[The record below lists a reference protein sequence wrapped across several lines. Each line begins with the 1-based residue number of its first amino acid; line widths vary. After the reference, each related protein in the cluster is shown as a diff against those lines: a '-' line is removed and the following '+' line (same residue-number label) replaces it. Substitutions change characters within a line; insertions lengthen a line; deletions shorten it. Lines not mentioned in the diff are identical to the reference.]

1 MRELPKIT
9 SAMLVVTHA
18 CNLRCRYCFVQKE
31 PKRMSLETA
40 KDAARFL
47 IDNAHAAGAG
57 TPEINFFGGEPMLMY
72 DSIIK
77 PLVEW
82 VHDEL
87 GEPFRFSITTN
98 GTLLTDERI
107 RFMQRHRFGL
117 LLSMDGNK
125 PVQDYNRPYADG
137 KGSFDAL
144 KPVVPKVLAA
154 WPGTT
159 FRMTAIPETCS
170 HLFESIMWAAAQ
182 GFTNFFVTPNVF
194 EAWDEAVR
202 DTLAGELRKYADYYA
217 ESRARGVKPIAFS
230 TFEQAFWDIKAIAD
244 AEAKGVYR
252 AMPKCR
258 SEGKCGLGTSRFASI
273 HPNGNLYACQEMTSN
288 EGEDSA
294 FYIGSIYTGVDNE
307 QRRALMESFDM
318 LPVRGEYC
326 LGSPQKRSFCG
337 ERRSDGT
344 TEPSRSRGGE
354 GCAVRDDVCEYDRI
368 CDGGCVANNYMVT
381 GKLGG
386 MPEMYCWWRRTVLN
400 EAMRVKGAEQCRV
413 VA

>member
-18 CNLRCRYCFVQKE
+18 CNLRCRYCFVHKE
-31 PKRMSLETA
+31 PSHMTLETA
-40 KDAARFL
+40 KDAALFL
-47 IDNAHAAGAG
+47 INNAKAEGG
-57 TPEINFFGGEPMLMY
+57 KQRPEMNFFGGEPMLMY
-72 DSIIK
+72 DSVIK

-82 VHDEL
+82 AHDEL
-87 GEPFRFSITTN
+87 GENMRFSITTN

-137 KGSFDAL
+137 SGSFTIMNSI
-144 KPVVPKVLAA
+144 VPKVVAA

-159 FRMTAIPETCS
+159 FRMTAIPDTCG
-170 HLFESIMWAAAQ
+170 HVFQSIMWALMH

-194 EAWDEAVR
+194 EPWSDEAR
-202 DTLAGELRKYADYYA
+202 NILANELHKYADYYI
-217 ESRARGVKPIAFS
+217 ECKRDGVKPITFS

-244 AEAKGVYR
+244 AEAKGIYR

-258 SEGKCGLGTSRFASI
+258 SQGKCGLGTSRFASI

-288 EGEDSA
+288 EGEESA
-294 FYIGSIYTGVDNE
+294 FYIGSIYSGVDNNR
-307 QRRALMESFDM
+307 RRALAESFDS
-318 LPVRGEYC
+318 VSVWGEYC
-326 LGSPQKRSFCG
+326 D
-337 ERRSDGT
+337 E
-344 TEPSRSRGGE
+344 
-354 GCAVRDDVCEYDRI
+354 CEYDRI

-386 MPEMYCWWRRTVLN
+386 MPEMYCWWRRTVLH
-400 EAMRVKGAEQCRV
+400 EAMRVKEAEQCR
-413 VA
+413 AEA

>member
-31 PKRMSLETA
+31 PSHMTLETA
-40 KDAARFL
+40 KNAARFL

-72 DSIIK
+72 DSVIK

-87 GEPFRFSITTN
+87 GEPFRFSITN

-144 KPVVPKVLAA
+144 KPIVPKVLAA

-194 EAWDEAVR
+194 EAWDDAAR
-202 DTLAGELRKYADYYA
+202 DALAGELRKYADYYA
-217 ESRARGVKPIAFS
+217 ESKARGVKPITFS

-294 FYIGSIYTGVDNE
+294 FYIGSIYGGVDNNR
-307 QRRALMESFDM
+307 RRALAESFDSV
-318 LPVRGEYC
+318 PVWGEYC
-326 LGSPQKRSFCG
+326 G
-337 ERRSDGT
+337 E
-344 TEPSRSRGGE
+344 
-354 GCAVRDDVCEYDRI
+354 CEYDRI

-386 MPEMYCWWRRTVLN
+386 MPEMYCWWRRTVLH
-400 EAMRVKGAEQCRV
+400 EAMRVKEAEQCRV

>member
-9 SAMLVVTHA
+9 SAMLAVTHA

-31 PKRMSLETA
+31 PSHMTLETA
-40 KDAARFL
+40 KDAVRFL

-57 TPEINFFGGEPMLMY
+57 TPEMNFFGGEPMLMY

-77 PLVEW
+77 PLAEW

-87 GEPFRFSITTN
+87 GEPLRFSITTN

-137 KGSFDAL
+137 SGSFTIMNSI
-144 KPVVPKVLAA
+144 VPKVVAA

-159 FRMTAIPETCS
+159 FRMTAIPDTCG
-170 HLFESIMWAAAQ
+170 HVFQSIMWALMH

-194 EAWDEAVR
+194 EPWSDEAR
-202 DTLAGELRKYADYYA
+202 NILANELHKYADYYI
-217 ESRARGVKPIAFS
+217 ECKRDGVKPITFS

-244 AEAKGVYR
+244 AEAKGIYR

-258 SEGKCGLGTSRFASI
+258 SDGKCGLGTSRFASI

-288 EGEDSA
+288 EGEESA
-294 FYIGSIYTGVDNE
+294 FYIGSIYSGVDNNR
-307 QRRALMESFDM
+307 RRALAESFDS
-318 LPVRGEYC
+318 VSVWGEYC
-326 LGSPQKRSFCG
+326 D
-337 ERRSDGT
+337 E
-344 TEPSRSRGGE
+344 
-354 GCAVRDDVCEYDRI
+354 CEYDRI

-386 MPEMYCWWRRTVLN
+386 MPEMYCWWRRTVLH
-400 EAMRVKGAEQCRV
+400 EAMRVKEAEQCR
-413 VA
+413 AEA

>member
-31 PKRMSLETA
+31 PSHMTLETA
-40 KDAARFL
+40 KDAALFL
-47 IDNAHAAGAG
+47 INNAKAEGG
-57 TPEINFFGGEPMLMY
+57 KQRPEINFFGGEPMLMY
-72 DSIIK
+72 DSVIK

-82 VHDEL
+82 VHDDL

-125 PVQDYNRPYADG
+125 SVQDYNRPYADG

-170 HLFESIMWAAAQ
+170 HLFESIMWASAQ

-194 EAWDEAVR
+194 EAWDDVAR
-202 DTLAGELRKYADYYA
+202 DVLAGELRKYADYYA
-217 ESRARGVKPIAFS
+217 ESKARGVKPITFS
-230 TFEQAFWDIKAIAD
+230 TFEQAFWDMKAIAD

-294 FYIGSIYTGVDNE
+294 FYIGSIYGGVDNNR
-307 QRRALMESFDM
+307 RRALAEAFDSV
-318 LPVRGEYC
+318 PAWGEYC
-326 LGSPQKRSFCG
+326 G
-337 ERRSDGT
+337 E
-344 TEPSRSRGGE
+344 
-354 GCAVRDDVCEYDRI
+354 CEYDRI

-386 MPEMYCWWRRTVLN
+386 MPEMYCWWRRAVLH
-400 EAMRVKGAEQCRV
+400 EAMRVKEAEQCR
-413 VA
+413 AEA

>member
-9 SAMLVVTHA
+9 SAMLVVTHG
-18 CNLRCRYCFVQKE
+18 CNLRCRYCFVQKQ
-31 PKRMSLETA
+31 PQRMTLETA

-47 IDNAHAAGAG
+47 MGNAKASGG
-57 TPEINFFGGEPMLMY
+57 PTPEINFFGGEPMLEF
-72 DSIIK
+72 DTVIK

-82 VHDEL
+82 VHDGL
-87 GEPFRFSITTN
+87 GEPFKFSITTN

-107 RFMQRHRFGL
+107 RFMKRHGFGL

-137 KGSFDAL
+137 SGSFDAL
-144 KPVVPKVLAA
+144 KAIVPKALAA
-154 WPGTT
+154 WPGVT

-194 EAWDEAVR
+194 EPWDEASR
-202 DTLAGELRKYADYYA
+202 ETLAGEMRKYADYYA
-217 ESRARGVKPIAFS
+217 ESRARGVRPIAFS

-244 AEAKGVYR
+244 AESKGVYR

-258 SEGKCGLGTSRFASI
+258 SDGKCGLGASRFASI

-288 EGEDSA
+288 EGEESP
-294 FYIGSIYTGVDNE
+294 FYIGSIYSGADNAR
-307 QRRALMESFDM
+307 RRALMESFDA

-326 LGSPQKRSFCG
+326 G
-337 ERRSDGT
+337 E
-344 TEPSRSRGGE
+344 
-354 GCAVRDDVCEYDRI
+354 CEYDRI

-381 GKLGG
+381 GRLGG
-386 MPEMYCWWRRTVLN
+386 MPEMYCWWRRLVLH
-400 EAMRVKGAEQCRV
+400 EAERVKEGEQCRAAV
-413 VA
+413 

>member
-1 MRELPKIT
+1 MAL
-9 SAMLVVTHA
+9 S
-18 CNLRCRYCFVQKE
+18 
-31 PKRMSLETA
+31 TA

-47 IDNAHAAGAG
+47 MANAVASGGG

-72 DSIIK
+72 DSVIK

-98 GTLLTDERI
+98 GTLLTEGRI
-107 RFMQRHRFGL
+107 RFMKRHGFGL

-137 KGSFDAL
+137 QGSFETL
-144 KPVVPKVLAA
+144 RPIVPKVLAA

-194 EAWDEAVR
+194 EAWDDAAR
-202 DTLAGELRKYADYYA
+202 DVLAGEVRKYADYYA
-217 ESRARGVKPIAFS
+217 ESKAKGVRPITFS
-230 TFEQAFWDIKAIAD
+230 SFEQAFQDMKQIKL
-244 AEAKGVYR
+244 AEKQRTYR

-288 EGEDSA
+288 EGEESA
-294 FYIGSIYTGVDNE
+294 FYIGSIYGGVDNNR
-307 QRRALMESFDM
+307 RRALAESFDSV
-318 LPVRGEYC
+318 PVRGEYC
-326 LGSPQKRSFCG
+326 
-337 ERRSDGT
+337 
-344 TEPSRSRGGE
+344 
-354 GCAVRDDVCEYDRI
+354 DVCEYDRV

-386 MPEMYCWWRRTVLN
+386 MPEMYCWWRRTVLH
-400 EAMRVKGAEQCRV
+400 EAMRVKEAEQCR
-413 VA
+413 AEA

>member
-31 PKRMSLETA
+31 PSHMTLETA
-40 KDAARFL
+40 KDAALFL
-47 IDNAHAAGAG
+47 INNAKAEGG
-57 TPEINFFGGEPMLMY
+57 KQRPEINFFGGEPMLEF
-72 DSIIK
+72 DTVIK

-82 VHDEL
+82 VHDRL
-87 GEPFRFSITTN
+87 GEPFRFSVTTN

-107 RFMQRHRFGL
+107 RFMKRHGFGL
-117 LLSMDGNK
+117 LLSMDGTR
-125 PVQDYNRPYADG
+125 PVQDRNRPFAG
-137 KGSFDAL
+137 GGGSFAAL
-144 KPVVPKVLAA
+144 RPIVPKVLAA
-154 WPGTT
+154 WPGVT
-159 FRMTAIPETCS
+159 FRMTAIPETCGRT
-170 HLFESIMWAAAQ
+170 FESIMWAAAQ

-194 EAWDEAVR
+194 EAWDEAAR
-202 DTLAGELRKYADYYA
+202 DVLAGELHKYADYYA
-217 ESRARGVKPIAFS
+217 DCKARGVKPITFS

-288 EGEDSA
+288 EGEESA
-294 FYIGSIYTGVDNE
+294 FYIGSIYSGVDNNR
-307 QRRALMESFDM
+307 RRALAESFDSV
-318 LPVRGEYC
+318 PAWGEYC
-326 LGSPQKRSFCG
+326 D
-337 ERRSDGT
+337 E
-344 TEPSRSRGGE
+344 
-354 GCAVRDDVCEYDRI
+354 CEYDRI

-386 MPEMYCWWRRTVLN
+386 MPEMYCWWRRTVLH
-400 EAMRVKGAEQCRV
+400 EAMRVKEAEQCR
-413 VA
+413 AGA

>member
-31 PKRMSLETA
+31 PSHMTLETA
-40 KDAARFL
+40 KDAALFL
-47 IDNAHAAGAG
+47 INNAKAEGG
-57 TPEINFFGGEPMLMY
+57 KQRPEINFFGGEPMLMY
-72 DSIIK
+72 DSVIK

-82 VHDEL
+82 VHDDL

-125 PVQDYNRPYADG
+125 SVQDYNRPYADG

-170 HLFESIMWAAAQ
+170 HLFESIMWASAQ

-194 EAWDEAVR
+194 EAWDDVAR
-202 DTLAGELRKYADYYA
+202 DVLAGELRKYADYYA
-217 ESRARGVKPIAFS
+217 ESKARGVKPITFS
-230 TFEQAFWDIKAIAD
+230 TFEQAFWDMKAIAD

-294 FYIGSIYTGVDNE
+294 FYIGSIYGGVDNNR
-307 QRRALMESFDM
+307 RRALAEAFDSV
-318 LPVRGEYC
+318 PAWGEYC
-326 LGSPQKRSFCG
+326 G
-337 ERRSDGT
+337 E
-344 TEPSRSRGGE
+344 
-354 GCAVRDDVCEYDRI
+354 CEYDRI

-386 MPEMYCWWRRTVLN
+386 MPEMYCWWRRTVLH
-400 EAMRVKGAEQCRV
+400 EAMRVKEVEQCR
-413 VA
+413 AEA